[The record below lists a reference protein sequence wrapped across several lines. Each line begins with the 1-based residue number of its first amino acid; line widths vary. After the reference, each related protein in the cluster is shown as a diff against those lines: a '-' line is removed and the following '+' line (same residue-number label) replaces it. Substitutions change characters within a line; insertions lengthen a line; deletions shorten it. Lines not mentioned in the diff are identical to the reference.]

1 MFAAELCSRKVCGQ
15 CNVVINELNI
25 LSPQNP
31 DKSEYI
37 EIKTDCADM
46 ALRGYKII
54 VIKASKKEG
63 SPSSIVLVATLWNL
77 KFTGTLFTIGGIDV
91 QKCDIKITSDFI
103 KFRESWNNKNKFISM
118 TNFLENS
125 NTDIYAIG
133 ILYKKND
140 PMSSIQLEKNKNT
153 IVIDDKLKEFL
164 KNNLIDLVVY
174 SEKFDRDR
182 CNIFEE
188 LYPAFAQ
195 KKYTLREFNFK
206 KGTDISLNR
215 CTIESDGF
223 IPEKFKIGKP
233 TPGLENDCSGAYFIF
248 EDRIQQFLPN
258 IITDV
263 DISESHES
271 ESLDNECSSSIASAN
286 YDLVTNERIEE
297 ILTIAN
303 AESSTSQCTVQQLY
317 PDGGNLAAEV
327 DRGNRRK
334 RRLSSEKDYSEKLE
348 WETEEYFE

>member
-1 MFAAELCSRKVCGQ
+1 M
-15 CNVVINELNI
+15 
-25 LSPQNP
+25 
-31 DKSEYI
+31 D
-37 EIKTDCADM
+37 
-46 ALRGYKII
+46 LRGYKII

-77 KFTGTLFTIGGIDV
+77 EFTGTLFTIGGI
-91 QKCDIKITSDFI
+91 KNTSDFI

-164 KNNLIDLVVY
+164 KNNLIDLVCY
-174 SEKFDRDR
+174 SEKCDRDR
-182 CNIFEE
+182 CNIFGE

-195 KKYTLREFNFK
+195 KKYALREFKFK

-248 EDRIQQFLPN
+248 EDRIQQFLPK

-286 YDLVTNERIEE
+286 YDLVTDERIEE

-303 AESSTSQCTVQQLY
+303 AESSTSQFTVQQLY
-317 PDGGNLAAEV
+317 PDGGNLA
-327 DRGNRRK
+327 
-334 RRLSSEKDYSEKLE
+334 
-348 WETEEYFE
+348 ETF